1 MKTSNKAPR
10 FFIAEKIYDESL
22 SENKLIISDEKI
34 IHQIKNVLRKKEGES
49 VVILDGRGSEFF
61 GTIFELSKKEIKIE
75 KDKINFYEKDNF
87 ERDITEIILAPAI
100 LKKDNFE
107 FVMQKCTEIGVKNF
121 QPIISERTEK
131 DNLNFERLEKI
142 TKEASEQSEKIFLP
156 EIFQTKKL
164 EEFLTEKTNNLSN
177 ESNFKIFALEFSFKK
192 YEFSKFR
199 KITGEIIFLIGPEGG
214 WGEEDLKLFEKFN
227 VEKVSLGSQILRAE
241 TASISLATLLLLGE

>member
-87 ERDITEIILAPAI
+87 E
-100 LKKDNFE
+100 

-164 EEFLTEKTNNLSN
+164 EEFLIEKTNNLSN